1 MDLVD
6 ADSLT
11 LCDEGIKDILAEVF
25 TFNDY
30 FLLVGVA
37 IWVVSRESVD
47 TVRLL
52 ADTRCDGPWIESKHA
67 STSNDTDL
75 RPFWHQDSQARFF
88 KPVLDVCLQ
97 VRTLRETTDHEDEVH
112 R

>member
-1 MDLVD
+1 MFRAVEYYAHHSLTSAHRTVSLDMDLID
-6 ADSLT
+6 ADCLT
-11 LCDEGIKDILAEVF
+11 LCDEGIEHILAEVF

-30 FLLVGVA
+30 FLLVGVT

-52 ADTRCDGPWIESKHA
+52 ADSRCDGPWIESKHA

-75 RPFWHQDSQARFF
+75 RSFWHQNSQA
-88 KPVLDVCLQ
+88 
-97 VRTLRETTDHEDEVH
+97 
-112 R
+112 